1 MKWVTFV
8 IAATLAGP
16 AFAGDVRDFAPDR
29 PSRSDS
35 PFTVPGGFV
44 QFESD
49 LVNYTHTGQI
59 LQSLDPTFK
68 YGLTNLADIEIQLG
82 GLISQQDGNRT
93 AEGFGDVTVRAKLN
107 LIGDDGGA
115 VTAALIPYIKIPTAH
130 APIGNGQVEGGV
142 NAPVLFTLPHNFS
155 LTVEP
160 ELAVLKNALNNGKQA
175 SFTGVVNLGR
185 TIFGNLSGF
194 VEIYDQTYTDRAT
207 KGPNVT
213 FDYGLAYL
221 VTPAIQLDAGA
232 NVGLN
237 RNTPSLN
244 AYTGIAF
251 RF

>member
-1 MKWVTFV
+1 MKW
-8 IAATLAGP
+8 IAPAIALTLAGP

-35 PFTVPGGFV
+35 PFTVPDGFV

-49 LVNYTHTGQI
+49 LVNYTHTGQV
-59 LQSLDPTFK
+59 LQALDPTFK
-68 YGLTNLADIEIQLG
+68 FGLTNVTDIEVQLG
-82 GLISQQDGNRT
+82 GLISQQNVNET
-93 AEGFGDVTVRAKLN
+93 AEGFGDVVVRAKLN
-107 LIGDDGGA
+107 LVGDDGGTI
-115 VTAALIPYIKIPTAH
+115 TAALIPYAKIPTAR
-130 APIGNGQVEGGV
+130 APIGNGQVEGGI
-142 NAPVLFTLPHNFS
+142 NAPVLFTLPYSFS

-160 ELAVLKNALNNGKQA
+160 EVSVLKNALNDGKQA

-185 TIFGNLSGF
+185 NIFGNLSGF

-207 KGPNVT
+207 KGPDVT

-221 VTPAIQLDAGA
+221 VTPAIQQDAGA

-237 RNTPSLN
+237 RSTPSLN

>member
-1 MKWVTFV
+1 MKWLV
-8 IAATLAGP
+8 AATALALAGP

-35 PFTVPGGFV
+35 PFTVPDGFV

-68 YGLTNLADIEIQLG
+68 YGLTNLTDIEVQLG
-82 GLISQQDGNRT
+82 GLISQQNGSQT
-93 AEGFGDVTVRAKLN
+93 AEGFGDVTVRAKFN
-107 LIGDDGGA
+107 LVGDDGGA
-115 VTAALIPYIKIPTAH
+115 VTAALIPYIKIPTAP

-142 NAPVLFTLPHNFS
+142 NAPLLFALPYSFS
-155 LTVEP
+155 LTIEP
-160 ELAVLKNALNNGKQA
+160 EIAVLKNALNDGKQA
-175 SFTGVVNLGR
+175 SFSGVANLGR
-185 TIFGNLSGF
+185 NIFGNLSGF
-194 VEIYDQTYTDRAT
+194 VEIYDQTYTDRAA

-237 RNTPSLN
+237 RSTPSLN
-244 AYTGIAF
+244 VYTGIAF